1 MHGIRIMNNSQ
12 PKIDFKAKLA
22 EFSAYIRNP
31 DTSACPIDV
40 APQRMQMYRELFF
53 NNVEGFLSSNFPVL
67 HTILDQEQWQQ
78 LAQDFFSQHQSTTPY
93 FSEIPEEF
101 ILYLQNERQKQADD
115 FPFMLE
121 LAHYEWVEMA
131 LSIAQDILPEKT
143 DNPRL
148 TLAHKISLS
157 PLTYLLAYQ
166 YPVHKISPNYLPT
179 EAPKQ
184 ATYLAVYRDYQDEV
198 KFIELAPMSFRLL
211 QTLQE
216 PQTKLI
222 NDCLKEILPEN
233 SSEALQNAAL
243 EALQQFLDK
252 QLIFIE

>member
-1 MHGIRIMNNSQ
+1 MHGTRIMNNSQ
-12 PKIDFKAKLA
+12 PKIDFKAKQA

-31 DTSACPIDV
+31 DTSVCPNDV

-67 HTILDQEQWQQ
+67 HTILDKEQWQQ
-78 LAQDFFSQHQSTTPY
+78 LAQDFFSQHQNTTPY

-101 ILYLQNERQKQADD
+101 ILYLQNERQAQVGDY
-115 FPFMLE
+115 PFMLE

-131 LSIAQDILPEKT
+131 LSIAQDTLREKPDSQT
-143 DNPRL
+143 L
-148 TLAHKISLS
+148 TQTQKISLS
-157 PLTYLLAYQ
+157 PLTWLLAYQ
-166 YPVHKISPNYLPT
+166 YPVHKISPDYLPA
-179 EAPKQ
+179 EAPEQ
-184 ATYLAVYRDYQDEV
+184 ATYLAVYRDKLDEV
-198 KFIELAPMSFRLL
+198 RFIELAPMSFRLL

-216 PQTKLI
+216 QQTKLI
-222 NDCLKEILPEN
+222 SDCLKDILPEN
-233 SSEALQNAAL
+233 SSGALQNAAI

>member
-12 PKIDFKAKLA
+12 PKIDFKAKQA